1 MSEVVN
7 APEDRVEDTTEVVV
21 NTEEQ
26 ETATEFET
34 EADNTMKAL
43 EAIPD
48 LLAEVHF
55 IV

>member
-1 MSEVVN
+1 MSEEVN
-7 APEDRVEDTTEVVV
+7 APEDRIQETTEVV

-26 ETATEFET
+26 ETAMEVET

-48 LLAEVHF
+48 LLAEVYF